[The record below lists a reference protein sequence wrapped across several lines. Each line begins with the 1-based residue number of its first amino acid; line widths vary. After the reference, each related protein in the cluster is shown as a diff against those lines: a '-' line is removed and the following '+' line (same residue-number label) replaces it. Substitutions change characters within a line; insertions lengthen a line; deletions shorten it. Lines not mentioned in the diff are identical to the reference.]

1 MFYKPTR
8 IVSFRI
14 TDEYRTEGV
23 WGHSVVYA
31 DVAIEYKSWLFGK
44 SYVKL
49 HSIKKCY
56 DKFYWVDTEDGE
68 VMDFRMQEKLD
79 ARYEQLL
86 WRSFDD
92 DNHS

>member
-1 MFYKPTR
+1 MFYKPHR
-8 IVSFRI
+8 IISFRI
-14 TDEYRTEGV
+14 LEEYRTEGV

-31 DVAIEYKSWLFGK
+31 RAAIEYKSWLLGKKFTQVYTIKK
-44 SYVKL
+44 SYN
-49 HSIKKCY
+49 
-56 DKFYWVDTEDGE
+56 KFYWVDTETGQVLDY
-68 VMDFRMQEKLD
+68 RLQERLD